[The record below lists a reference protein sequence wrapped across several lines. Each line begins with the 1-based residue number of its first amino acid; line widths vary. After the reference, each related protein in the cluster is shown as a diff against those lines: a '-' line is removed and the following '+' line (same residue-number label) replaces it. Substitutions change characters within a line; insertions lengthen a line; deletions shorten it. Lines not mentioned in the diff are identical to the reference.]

1 MTLIP
6 FTNKNIK
13 KIVNVYQLQYTNAP
27 CEGLGDFLRGSF
39 YIMQLSKL
47 LNLKFELD
55 ISNHPIAK
63 YIENPGKN
71 PSINYNN
78 LEWIEGHNRP
88 QHLWLDPDK
97 HVNYN
102 FANQIIKKLN
112 NYHETDTYA
121 LFSNAF
127 PIFYNFLDTGRQR
140 IKNMLIPNTFMKD
153 YVDHTLNELKLQKN
167 TYATIHIRS
176 GDKYLTNSGTMNVD
190 FVNNVNNIIN
200 GLTDSNTKYLI
211 ISDSIELKIQ
221 LKTLNPN
228 FYILDKEI
236 QHLGGQFLQSNEN
249 SDGVMNTMLD
259 FYAMSYSNS
268 IIALSVY
275 LHVTGFSKYCA
286 TINNIPFDYIILK

>member
-102 FANQIIKKLN
+102 FANQIIKKL
-112 NYHETDTYA
+112 T
-121 LFSNAF
+121 
-127 PIFYNFLDTGRQR
+127 
-140 IKNMLIPNTFMKD
+140 
-153 YVDHTLNELKLQKN
+153 
-167 TYATIHIRS
+167 
-176 GDKYLTNSGTMNVD
+176 
-190 FVNNVNNIIN
+190 
-200 GLTDSNTKYLI
+200 
-211 ISDSIELKIQ
+211 IELE
-221 LKTLNPN
+221 
-228 FYILDKEI
+228 IL
-236 QHLGGQFLQSNEN
+236 L
-249 SDGVMNTMLD
+249 
-259 FYAMSYSNS
+259 
-268 IIALSVY
+268 
-275 LHVTGFSKYCA
+275 C
-286 TINNIPFDYIILK
+286 